1 MALSIG
7 GALMLGACSPAE
19 PAPPPTLST
28 VAPSE
33 ATTPTPTS
41 SPSPTHEPTESQPPE
56 LPGYPESLLVEPEA
70 MSKDDEAGA
79 VAAAK
84 YYLGL
89 FAYANLTGE
98 LEKWEEM
105 ALPGCEFCEVAAEG
119 VRQVHAAGGWTESG
133 QMAWTGVPDVIF
145 EPAVNVWE
153 ITLLA
158 DVGEGRG
165 FDSNGQVM
173 KTYEASSVEFRIGV
187 TYMHGRW
194 RVQGIRA
201 SGASET

>member
-84 YYLGL
+84 YYVSL
-89 FAYANLTGE
+89 FEYVHATGD
-98 LEKWEEM
+98 LARWEAM
-105 ALPGCEFCEVAAEG
+105 ALPGCGLCDSVAEG
-119 VRQVHAAGGWTESG
+119 VRELYGSGGREEAGRIELVGKPSTDFID
-133 QMAWTGVPDVIF
+133 T
-145 EPAVNVWE
+145 VNVWE
-153 ITLLA
+153 VTVRIRVGPSTVFDADGNVVKEFGEARNKIT
-158 DVGEGRG
+158 VGVVRMGG
-165 FDSNGQVM
+165 
-173 KTYEASSVEFRIGV
+173 A
-187 TYMHGRW
+187 W
-194 RVQGIRA
+194 RVQGMRA
-201 SGASET
+201 SDDT